1 MMRLRAIASRLD
13 HWVARIEAAVIVILV
28 TLLTAVTFAQV
39 TTRYALSDP
48 LIWSEEAA
56 RYLFVWVSMIGAAL
70 AVREGGHFGLDLLIR
85 PFPQLKPVVGPIVTV
100 VMVVFLAVLLKTGID
115 ETQLASMQ
123 YAMTFEMRMNW
134 AYLALPVGA
143 GLMLFHI
150 AIHVIRA
157 PCVHILDVR
166 ELQAASAP
174 ATGASAGE

>member
-13 HWVARIEAAVIVILV
+13 HWVARAETAAIVILV

-39 TTRYALSDP
+39 ITRYVMNDP

-70 AVREGGHFGLDLLIR
+70 ALREGSHFGLDLLIR
-85 PFPQLKPVVGPIVTV
+85 PMPRVKPVLGPLVTL
-100 VMVVFLAVLLKTGID
+100 VMVVFLVILLKTGID
-115 ETQLASMQ
+115 ETRLASMQ
-123 YAMTFEMRMNW
+123 FAMTFQMRMQW

-157 PCVHILDVR
+157 PTGHILDVR
-166 ELQAASAP
+166 EP
-174 ATGASAGE
+174 PK